1 MNLQDY
7 IKHRR
12 RYEVNAV
19 AAILVL
25 IGITNATSI
34 ILENYQAGLE
44 INWLIAFATEMTAVL
59 TVPILFPLLFPFLNW
74 LNLSFENIRW
84 RILWHIPGF
93 VVFALLHIALFNIAR
108 KMLWPLFGE
117 QYEFGPIPLGL
128 LYEMRKIFWAYLVLV
143 VACYCYRFILDRLQ
157 GEAKF
162 LSSSEDEDAPQHY
175 RDQFLVK
182 MLNREFLV
190 PVEKIE
196 WIESAGNYVLLNCGE
211 RKYPMRQTLKGLSD
225 QLDPDRF
232 LRIHRSTIVNIC
244 QIHSLHNQGGAKLQV
259 VSGEYL
265 PVSKTYLPE
274 LRQALLKGNEAKPS
288 LM

>member
-1 MNLQDY
+1 
-7 IKHRR
+7 
-12 RYEVNAV
+12 
-19 AAILVL
+19 
-25 IGITNATSI
+25 
-34 ILENYQAGLE
+34 
-44 INWLIAFATEMTAVL
+44 MTAVL
-59 TVPILFPLLFPFLNW
+59 TVPFLFPLLFPFLNW
-74 LNLSFENIRW
+74 LNLSLENIRW

-108 KMLWPLFGE
+108 KMLWPLLGE
-117 QYEFGPIPLGL
+117 QYEFGPILLGL

-143 VACYCYRFILDRLQ
+143 VACACYRFILNRLQ

-162 LSSSEDEDAPQHY
+162 LSTSENADSPQHY

-196 WIESAGNYVLLNCGE
+196 WIQSAGNYVLLNCGE

-225 QLDPDRF
+225 QLDPKQF
-232 LRIHRSTIVNIC
+232 LRIHRSTIVNTS
-244 QIHSLHNQGGAKLQV
+244 QISGLHNEGGARLELM
-259 VSGEYL
+259 SGEYL

-274 LRQALLKGNEAKPS
+274 LRQTLLQVDKSELPLTA
-288 LM
+288 